1 MAAITSL
8 GIGSGLDLNGLLD
21 QLETAERAKLTP
33 IAQQVQ
39 SEQAT
44 VSAYGTLKSAVATF
58 QDATEAL
65 NDTATFESLTTNVD
79 GDAVTAVVSNEAQ
92 AGRYEVEVDQLATAG
107 SFVTERL
114 GSSDESIVSGEQ
126 TLTFDVAK
134 GDMAPITI
142 ADGSSL
148 QDIRDAINE
157 QGGGQVT
164 ASIIDDGQGYR
175 LSVMASETGADASIE
190 SSNFSS
196 VLSEAAVTSDTQV
209 IQAGQDAAFNVN
221 GIDIV
226 SSSNQVEEAIQGMTL
241 NLTEAGASSTIS
253 VEQDDEALRK
263 NVDAFVEGFNSLK
276 DTLTRLT
283 SFDAETGQSAGLNA
297 DATTRAVERDL
308 RSAISSVV
316 GGDGFSVLSDI
327 GISLQTDG
335 KLKIDDDKLDNV
347 IATEPDTL
355 ANFFAGSSD
364 DTGMAGQINASL
376 ERIVGDGGRLDTAE
390 SNAESRVGT
399 LENRFA
405 RTEERIDQT
414 IARFR
419 AQFQAMDSMVA
430 QMNQTSSYLSEQLGM
445 LGQNNQS

>member
-8 GIGSGLDLNGLLD
+8 GIGSGLDLNGLLG

-114 GSSDESIVSGEQ
+114 SSSDESIVSGEQ
-126 TLTFDVAK
+126 TLTFDMAK

-157 QGGGQVT
+157 QGDGQVT
-164 ASIIDDGQGYR
+164 ASIIDDGKGYR

-196 VLSEAAVTSDTQV
+196 ILSEAAVTSDTQV

-308 RSAISSVV
+308 RQAITSVV
-316 GGDGFSVLSDI
+316 DGDGFSVLSDI

-335 KLKIDDDKLDNV
+335 KLEIDDDKLDNV
-347 IATEPDTL
+347 IATQPDTL
-355 ANFFAGSSD
+355 ASFFAGSSD
-364 DTGMAGQINASL
+364 ETGMAGQINVSL

>member
-1 MAAITSL
+1 MASITSL
-8 GIGSGLDLNGLLD
+8 GIGSGLDLNGLLG
-21 QLETAERAKLTP
+21 QLEDAESAKLTP
-33 IAQQVQ
+33 IAEQVQ
-39 SEQAT
+39 SEKAT
-44 VSAYGTLKSAVATF
+44 LSAYGTLKSAISTF
-58 QDATEAL
+58 QDATQAL
-65 NDTATFESLTTNVD
+65 NDAESFESLTTRVD
-79 GDAVTAVVSNEAQ
+79 GDAVTAVTTNEAQ
-92 AGRYEVEVDQLATAG
+92 PGRYEVEVEQLATAG

-114 GSSDESIVSGEQ
+114 GSSDESIISGEQ
-126 TLTFDVAK
+126 TLTFGLAE

-148 QDIRDAINE
+148 EGIRDAINE

-196 VLSEAAVTSDTQV
+196 ILSSDAVTSDVQV

-226 SSSNQVEEAIQGMTL
+226 SASNQVEGAIQGMTL
-241 NLTEAGASSTIS
+241 NLTEAGASSTVR
-253 VEQDDEALRK
+253 VEQDDEALRD
-263 NVDAFVEGFNSLK
+263 NVTAFVDGFNALK

-297 DATTRAVERDL
+297 DATTRAVEREL
-308 RSAISSVV
+308 RQSISSAV
-316 GGDGFSVLSDI
+316 GGEGFSVLSDI

-335 KLKIDDDKLDNV
+335 KLKIDDDKLDSV
-347 IATEPDTL
+347 IATEPDQL
-355 ANFFAGSSD
+355 AGFFAGNSEEA
-364 DTGMAGQINASL
+364 GMAGQINASL
-376 ERIVGDGGRLDTAE
+376 ERLVGDGGRLDTAE
-390 SNAESRVGT
+390 SNSESRIGT
-399 LENRFA
+399 LEDRFA

-419 AQFQAMDSMVA
+419 TQFQAMDSMVA